1 MDELIRQIGQY
12 PGSVMNTL
20 SLAHT
25 VLAVSLSFVLSL
37 LIALVYRE
45 THSGTSYSQSY
56 VHTLIIMS
64 VVTSL
69 IMIIIGSNIARAF
82 SLVGALSIIRFRSAI
97 KETRDVAFIFLIMAI
112 GMACGTRF
120 YETAVLFT
128 AMIAAIIFFLAK
140 TNFGAKSTVE
150 LVLKI
155 LVNKSLDYEK
165 ALRDKFSEYLAGH
178 TLLSVESAS
187 EDTHELVYSVRFRKN
202 VREQILLDALQ
213 AEEWCRRV
221 TLITGLQNV
230 QI

>member
-12 PGSVMNTL
+12 PGSVINTL

-37 LIALVYRE
+37 LVALVYRE

-56 VHTLIIMS
+56 VHTLVIMS

-97 KETRDVAFIFLIMAI
+97 KETRDVAFIFLVMAI

-128 AMIAAIIFFLAK
+128 AMMAAIIFFLSK
-140 TNFGAKSTVE
+140 INFGAKPVSEVM
-150 LVLKI
+150 LKI
-155 LVNKSLDYEK
+155 LVLKSLDYEK
-165 ALRDKFSEYLAGH
+165 AFHGIFPEYLASYA
-178 TLLSVESAS
+178 LVSVESSA
-187 EDTHELVYSVRFRKN
+187 EETLELVYSARFRKN
-202 VREQILLDALQ
+202 VREQDFLDAVQ
-213 AEEWCRRV
+213 AAECCRRV
-221 TLITGLQNV
+221 ALITGLQNV
-230 QI
+230 EI